1 MFSFF
6 GKLKLIA
13 YKHLVYSYN
22 VGNRGQE
29 RVQKTDQLSK
39 NSMTRDSS
47 ARGNMITNRSTCII
61 LEHTYNPHSVI
72 LPLERL
78 KTDEIS
84 SAQDKQK
91 SNELDQ

>member
-1 MFSFF
+1 
-6 GKLKLIA
+6 
-13 YKHLVYSYN
+13 
-22 VGNRGQE
+22 
-29 RVQKTDQLSK
+29 
-39 NSMTRDSS
+39 MTRDSS
-47 ARGNMITNRSTCII
+47 ARGNMITNRSTSII
-61 LEHTYNPHSVI
+61 LEHTCNPHPVI